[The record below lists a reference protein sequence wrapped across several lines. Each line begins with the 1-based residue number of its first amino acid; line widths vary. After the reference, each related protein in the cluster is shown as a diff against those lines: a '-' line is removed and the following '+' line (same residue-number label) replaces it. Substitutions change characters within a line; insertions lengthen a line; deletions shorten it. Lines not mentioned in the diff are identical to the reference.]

1 LRDLK
6 QLLDQPTNLTQLDFL
21 ETHPVIRSL
30 EVYRLLAHEE
40 FHPNHPIA

>member
-1 LRDLK
+1 
-6 QLLDQPTNLTQLDFL
+6 LDFL

-30 EVYRLLAHEE
+30 EVYRLLAREE